1 MHITVN
7 NEQLKEHKGAN
18 SFINDRQTVV
28 TIGTFDGVHAGHRKI
43 IERLVNSAQ
52 ANSLDSVV
60 LTFFPHP
67 RMVLQKE
74 SGLKLINTIGERRQ
88 LLEETGIDH
97 LVVHP
102 FTHQFSRLTALEFV
116 REILVNKLKAKKI
129 IIGYDHRFG
138 RNRTADINDL
148 KQFGRDF
155 DFEVEEI
162 SQQDIEE
169 VAVSSTKIRNALMD
183 GLVEKANMYLSKA
196 FSLYGTVVRGRG
208 IGRDL
213 LFPTANLEV
222 QEDYKLIPK
231 NGVYV
236 VRALIHGKM
245 VYGMMNIGTNP
256 TVGGKDKTIETHFFD
271 LDQNLYGEKLQIELL
286 VRIRNEK
293 KFNSVEDLIVA
304 MKQDRA
310 FSLQYIKNNYA

>member
-1 MHITVN
+1 M
-7 NEQLKEHKGAN
+7 KEHKGAN
-18 SFINDRQTVV
+18 SFISERQTVV

-43 IERLVNSAQ
+43 IERLVNSAN

-74 SGLKLINTIGERRQ
+74 SGIQLINTIEERKK
-88 LLEETGIDH
+88 LLQQTGIDH

-116 REILVNKLKAKKI
+116 RDILVNKLKAKKI

-155 DFEVEEI
+155 GFEVEEI
-162 SQQDIEE
+162 SQQDVEQ
-169 VAVSSTKIRNALMD
+169 VAVSSTKIRNALLE
-183 GLVEKANMYLSKA
+183 GRVERANMYLQHP
-196 FSLYGTVVRGRG
+196 FTLNGTIVKGRG
-208 IGRDL
+208 IGKDL
-213 LFPTANLEV
+213 GFPTANLEIA
-222 QEDYKLIPK
+222 EDYKLIPK

-236 VRALIHGKM
+236 VQTRIDG
-245 VYGMMNIGTNP
+245 VDVRGMMNIGTNP
-256 TVGGKDKTIETHFFD
+256 TVGGKEKTIESYFFD
-271 LDQNLYGEKLQIELL
+271 LDQDLYGKEIELELL
-286 VRIRNEK
+286 VRIRDEK
-293 KFNSVEDLIVA
+293 KFSSVDDLKIA
-304 MKQDRA
+304 MRQDQA
-310 FSLQYIKNNYA
+310 FSKQYLKDNHA